1 MKMAEIDILG
11 GYEMSRMFLSIVR
24 LRICMYSSLRAARKG
39 DMGHIVYTLNQS
51 KNIRECK

>member
-11 GYEMSRMFLSIVR
+11 GYEMSRMFLSIAR
-24 LRICMYSSLRAARKG
+24 SRICTNSSLRAARKRG
-39 DMGHIVYTLNQS
+39 MGHIVYTLNQS